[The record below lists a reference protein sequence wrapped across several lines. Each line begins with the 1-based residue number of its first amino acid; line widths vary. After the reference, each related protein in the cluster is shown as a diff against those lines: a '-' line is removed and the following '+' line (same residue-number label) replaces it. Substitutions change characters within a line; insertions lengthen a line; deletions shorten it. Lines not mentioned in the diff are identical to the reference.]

1 MEKLLNRTL
10 ALWQA
15 RSVQRL
21 GLEGRL
27 WLMWLAAAIW
37 LWQPILA
44 QAQPVGIPT
53 IGSASSAELSPQVEA
68 MLGDAIMEEGRRDPT
83 YIDEIYINQFLT
95 DMGQRLAKAAP
106 VSINQKIRVFGVR
119 DSSINA
125 FALPGGYI
133 GINSGLIATSRTE
146 AELAS
151 VLAHEIAHVGQRHV
165 ARGMTQSA
173 QTSHAMMAALAGA
186 LLAALSGSADLAMGV
201 ATFGQ
206 AAAIDRQLGFSRQA
220 EQEAD
225 RIGFQML
232 SQAGYDPQ
240 GMAKMFQRLMQS
252 ARLNEPPRGSYASTH
267 PLSRQRQSDA
277 ENRIANAPPKDSYY
291 TNDDFWFVRAA
302 TRVVQARG
310 GMPLQQLLQQFESE
324 RHADRAVEQAAALY
338 GQAFVAFKRKE
349 YDQSL
354 QFIEQARAKA
364 SNAALDILEAEVLL
378 AQGKSQQALQVA
390 QQAWQ
395 RWPDQQ
401 ALALVYTE
409 ALQAQGQ
416 DDEVIRFLQ
425 SRIDEWPDEARWYQ
439 RIAKSYERVGKP
451 IAARKAMA
459 EHYERVGA
467 LPAAIEQLRQARN
480 MSDDF
485 YEQSRLD
492 VTIRDLQERM
502 EREREMLSR
511 YKN

>member
-1 MEKLLNRTL
+1 MTHLRNHTL
-10 ALWQA
+10 APKRNTFL
-15 RSVQRL
+15 RYL
-21 GLEGRL
+21 GREGRI
-27 WLMWLAAAIW
+27 WLLWLAAAIW
-37 LWQPILA
+37 LWQPVIA
-44 QAQPVGIPT
+44 QAQPVGIPA

-83 YIDEIYINQFLT
+83 YIDEIYIRQYLT
-95 DMGQRLAKAAP
+95 DMGQRLAEAAP
-106 VSINQKIRVFGVR
+106 VNINQTIRVFAVR
-119 DSSINA
+119 DPSINA

-232 SQAGYDPQ
+232 SRAGYDPQ

-252 ARLNEPPRGSYASTH
+252 SRLNEPPRGSYASTH

-277 ENRIANAPPKDSYY
+277 ENRIANAPRQDTYY
-291 TNDDFWFVRAA
+291 SNDDFWFVRAA

-310 GMPLQQLLQQFESE
+310 GMPLQELLQQFDAESQG
-324 RHADRAVEQAAALY
+324 DRSVEQAAALY
-338 GQAFVAFKRKE
+338 GKAFVAFKRKE
-349 YDQSL
+349 YADSL
-354 QFIEQARAKA
+354 QLIEQARTKA
-364 SNAALDILEAEVLL
+364 ENAALDILEIEVLM
-378 AQGKSQQALQVA
+378 AQNKSQQALQLA
-390 QQAWQ
+390 QKAWQ
-395 RWPDQQ
+395 RWSDQQ
-401 ALALVYTE
+401 ALAVVYTE

-425 SRIDEWPDEARWYQ
+425 ARIDEWPDEPRWYQ
-439 RIAKSYERVGKP
+439 RIAKSYERVGQP

-459 EHYERVGA
+459 EYYERVGA
-467 LPAAIEQLRQARN
+467 LPVAIEQLRQARN

-492 VTIRDLQERM
+492 VEIRDLQDRM